1 MMDSVLMRQVDR
13 GLILMDGALI
23 HVCSAI
29 NNNVYVSGD
38 TTSGTEK
45 ECCNGPYSGLR
56 VGSVTYTPR

>member
-1 MMDSVLMRQVDR
+1 
-13 GLILMDGALI
+13 MDGALI